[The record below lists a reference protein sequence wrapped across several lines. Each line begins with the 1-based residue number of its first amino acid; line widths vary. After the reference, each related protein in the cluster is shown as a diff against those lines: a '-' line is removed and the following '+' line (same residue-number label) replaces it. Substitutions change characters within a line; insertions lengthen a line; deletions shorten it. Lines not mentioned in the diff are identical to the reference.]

1 MINSTKAQW
10 IRAILNSESCKTT
23 QGESKNENK
32 ALGITIVSS
41 FYVVQA
47 IMTQSKYQKNVIDLE
62 FQLTLTS

>member
-10 IRAILNSESCKTT
+10 IRAILKSESCKTT

-47 IMTQSKYQKNVIDLE
+47 IMTQRKYQKM
-62 FQLTLTS
+62 